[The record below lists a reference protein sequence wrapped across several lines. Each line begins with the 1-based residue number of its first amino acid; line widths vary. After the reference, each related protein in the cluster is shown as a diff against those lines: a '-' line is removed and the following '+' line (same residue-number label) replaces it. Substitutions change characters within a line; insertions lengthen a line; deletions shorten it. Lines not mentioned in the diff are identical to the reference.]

1 VGSLHQ
7 QLMQSGP
14 LERVL
19 GTVRGREPGPL
30 LLAVGGIHG
39 NEPAG
44 VLALRR
50 VVAALGRD
58 AMALRGDFV
67 ALAGN
72 LGALRRDERYLKR
85 DLNRGWSEVRSGSG
99 GGPEDAEQRELGAAI
114 EAARREARGP
124 VYFLDLHST
133 SAPGIPFAMAN
144 NRSPQREFALNFPLP
159 VIMGLLEMVDSTLLE
174 QMRHQGCITLGIEA
188 GQNDAPSS
196 VEHHEAV
203 LWIALASAGLA
214 PAADLPQLERYRALL
229 GAARGA
235 LPHILEVEERHAIT
249 PDDGFKMVDG
259 FANIHAVQSGELLA
273 HDRNGP
279 IHAPR
284 AGILLL
290 PLYQAQGD
298 DGFFLGRA
306 VPQGERA

>member
-1 VGSLHQ
+1 VGSLHR
-7 QLMQSGP
+7 QLMDQGP

-19 GTVRGREPGPL
+19 GRIRGREPGPL

-50 VVAALGRD
+50 VLATLEREALP
-58 AMALRGDFV
+58 LRGDFV
-67 ALAGN
+67 ALGGN
-72 LGALRRDERYLKR
+72 LGALRRNERYLQR
-85 DLNRGWSEVRSGSG
+85 DLNRGWSATPNGNGR
-99 GGPEDAEQRELGAAI
+99 GPEDAEQRQLGAAI
-114 EAARREARGP
+114 TSARREARGP

-144 NRSPQREFALNFPLP
+144 NLGPQRDFAMNFPLP

-174 QMRHQGCITLGIEA
+174 HMRHAGCVTLGIEA
-188 GQNDAPSS
+188 GQNDAATS
-196 VEHHEAV
+196 VDHHEAV
-203 LWIALASAGLA
+203 LWIALASAGLVPPGLVPRLTA
-214 PAADLPQLERYRALL
+214 QRALL
-229 GAARGA
+229 AAARGE
-235 LPHILEVEERHAIT
+235 LPHLIEVEERHAIA
-249 PDDGFKMVDG
+249 PEDGFEMLDG
-259 FANIHAVQSGELLA
+259 FANIHTVSSGELLA
-273 HDRNGP
+273 RDRNGP

-284 AGILLL
+284 SCIVLL

-306 VPQGERA
+306 VASS